1 MPRPAGPQWRLDV
14 LSQQLN
20 DHGFAAVRG
29 GPRLISFAES
39 PVSRTSSEYD
49 CPCCVAVV
57 DRDHPDFFDGSEFM
71 SSVPTQTPARNAWA
85 CAHVSA
91 VGAAGTDCDAAGRV
105 NVVGQGMQRF
115 EVGKVA
121 PPQPNWERLS
131 DNVVCVLGQN
141 PSSMTLNGTN
151 CYLVGTGRSRLL
163 IDTGEDSESTLGM
176 MDYLE
181 EAMAAEGVDEIQE
194 IIVTHMHHDHFG
206 GVAAV
211 QQRFGPGIPVAK
223 MASPEHYFETI
234 RQLQQRG
241 LIEQLD
247 QAIAA
252 TGGDEGRKSAENGD
266 DGVAMRGPEG
276 VFGGSERVEWDSAG
290 RTKDEIRMDYWY
302 MKRAWEFHSAWQ
314 TGVDVAGEPLNWGAC
329 HEIVEGEVIETE
341 GATLRCLHTPGHAE
355 DHCSF
360 YIEEDGALF
369 SGDQVLGFGTTFQQD
384 LYDYMRTLHRML
396 ALQPTRLYPGHG
408 PTIDNSVDF
417 LSRYISHRQAREDQV
432 YAATKSLVSTGT
444 MALVR
449 AIYTSTAEEKLW
461 MARENV
467 EKVMR
472 KMEKEDRVWAWLK
485 GADGRLDM
493 YRFPAGFVRR
503 YPDGLICKHP
513 SALPCHEIALLCFV
527 VAPDACERVAGTAA
541 PVAPVAPGGVA

>member
-1 MPRPAGPQWRLDV
+1 VG
-14 LSQQLN
+14 
-20 DHGFAAVRG
+20 GRG
-29 GPRLISFAES
+29 GCL
-39 PVSRTSSEYD
+39 
-49 CPCCVAVV
+49 
-57 DRDHPDFFDGSEFM
+57 
-71 SSVPTQTPARNAWA
+71 
-85 CAHVSA
+85 
-91 VGAAGTDCDAAGRV
+91 AAGSALRKLSS
-105 NVVGQGMQRF
+105 F
-115 EVGKVA
+115 EVSFRCNL
-121 PPQPNWERLS
+121 PL
-131 DNVVCVLGQN
+131 LG
-141 PSSMTLNGTN
+141 G
-151 CYLVGTGRSRLL
+151 
-163 IDTGEDSESTLGM
+163 
-176 MDYLE
+176 
-181 EAMAAEGVDEIQE
+181 
-194 IIVTHMHHDHFG
+194 
-206 GVAAV
+206 
-211 QQRFGPGIPVAK
+211 
-223 MASPEHYFETI
+223 
-234 RQLQQRG
+234 
-241 LIEQLD
+241 
-247 QAIAA
+247 
-252 TGGDEGRKSAENGD
+252 
-266 DGVAMRGPEG
+266 
-276 VFGGSERVEWDSAG
+276 
-290 RTKDEIRMDYWY
+290 
-302 MKRAWEFHSAWQ
+302 
-314 TGVDVAGEPLNWGAC
+314 
-329 HEIVEGEVIETE
+329 
-341 GATLRCLHTPGHAE
+341 LHTPGHAE

-541 PVAPVAPGGVA
+541 PVAPVVPGGVA